1 MNREIS
7 VIIPTLNRPD
17 SLLRT
22 FEFMEK
28 SSILPDEVI
37 VIDQTQDKNVAGR
50 IRNICDSSKLNIKYT
65 WISTPSTTIT
75 RNIGFSLANGEI
87 LVYMDD
93 DVDVKQD
100 TFSNVREIFSDES
113 IAMAGRLS
121 GSSINRV
128 NYLGVLF
135 GRFSLSRRRIGHV
148 TKSVLGRFPVKV
160 EEHTD
165 TEWAMGFFFCIRRKL
180 MEEWNLRFD
189 ENLKYYGYA
198 EDLDFTYRYFKKAR
212 KEGLQCIMSNLLSV
226 RHNVSKEYR
235 TPSRNSTFFYIVH
248 RWYLCR
254 KLFNSRWALLSV
266 IWADFAYMAMRALQH
281 ESVKDVW
288 DALKF
293 SIRNRNDIFN
303 GEMHYPEFMS

>member
-28 SSILPDEVI
+28 SSVLPDEVI
-37 VIDQTQDKNVAGR
+37 VIDQTQDKDVAGR

-113 IAMAGRLS
+113 IAMAGGIS
-121 GSSINRV
+121 GYSINRV

-198 EDLDFTYRYFKKAR
+198 EDLDFTYRYFKKAN
-212 KEGLQCIMSNLLSV
+212 KEGLQCIMSSLLCV
-226 RHNVSKEYR
+226 KHNATIEYR
-235 TPSRNSTFFYIVH
+235 TPSRKNTFLYSVH
-248 RWYLCR
+248 RWYLSR
-254 KLFNSRWALLSV
+254 KLFNSTWSLLNV
-266 IWADFAYMAMRALQH
+266 IWADIGFIAMKLSRH
-281 ESVKDVW
+281 EPANDLW
-288 DALKF
+288 DAMKF
-293 SIRNRNDIFN
+293 CIKNRNDIFN
-303 GEMHYPEFMS
+303 GNMHYQEYML

>member
-37 VIDQTQDKNVAGR
+37 VIDQTQDKDVAGR

-100 TFSNVREIFSDES
+100 TFSNVREIFSDENFVVLIRPDYPK
-113 IAMAGRLS
+113 IAIKTATFDPKT
-121 GSSINRV
+121 I
-128 NYLGVLF
+128 F
-135 GRFSLSRRRIGHV
+135 
-148 TKSVLGRFPVKV
+148 
-160 EEHTD
+160 D
-165 TEWAMGFFFCIRRKL
+165 TEISAEM
-180 MEEWNLRFD
+180 
-189 ENLKYYGYA
+189 LKN
-198 EDLDFTYRYFKKAR
+198 FK
-212 KEGLQCIMSNLLSV
+212 E
-226 RHNVSKEYR
+226 
-235 TPSRNSTFFYIVH
+235 
-248 RWYLCR
+248 
-254 KLFNSRWALLSV
+254 
-266 IWADFAYMAMRALQH
+266 
-281 ESVKDVW
+281 
-288 DALKF
+288 
-293 SIRNRNDIFN
+293 
-303 GEMHYPEFMS
+303 

>member
-1 MNREIS
+1 MNKEIS
-7 VIIPTLNRPD
+7 IIIPTLNRPD

-22 FEFMEK
+22 FGFMEK
-28 SSILPDEVI
+28 SSVLPDEVI
-37 VIDQTQDKNVAGR
+37 VIDQTQDKDVAER
-50 IRNICDSSKLNIKYT
+50 IKNICDSSKLNIKYT
-65 WISTPSTTIT
+65 WVSTPSLTKA
-75 RNIGFSLANGEI
+75 RNIGFNQANGEI

-113 IAMAGRLS
+113 IAMAGGIS

-212 KEGLQCIMSNLLSV
+212 KEGLRCIMSSLLCV
-226 RHNVSKEYR
+226 KHNATIEYR
-235 TPSRNSTFFYIVH
+235 TPSRKNTFLYSVH
-248 RWYLCR
+248 RWYLSR
-254 KLFNSRWALLSV
+254 KLFNSTWSLLSV
-266 IWADFAYMAMRALQH
+266 IWADIGFIAMKLSRH
-281 ESVKDVW
+281 EPAKDLW
-288 DALKF
+288 DAMKF
-293 SIRNRNDIFN
+293 CIKNRNDIFN
-303 GEMHYPEFMS
+303 GNMHYQEYML

>member
-1 MNREIS
+1 MNKEIS
-7 VIIPTLNRPD
+7 IIIPTLNRPD

-28 SSILPDEVI
+28 SSVLPDEVI
-37 VIDQTQDKNVAGR
+37 VIDQTQDKDVAGR
-50 IRNICDSSKLNIKYT
+50 IKNICDSSKLNIKYT

-75 RNIGFSLANGEI
+75 RNIGFSLANGKI

-113 IAMAGRLS
+113 IAMAGGIS

-198 EDLDFTYRYFKKAR
+198 EDLDFTYRYFRKASQ
-212 KEGLQCIMSNLLSV
+212 EGLRCIMSSLLCV
-226 RHNVSKEYR
+226 KHNATIEYR
-235 TPSRNSTFFYIVH
+235 TPSRKNTFLYSVH
-248 RWYLCR
+248 RWYLSR
-254 KLFNSRWALLSV
+254 KLFNSTWSLLSV
-266 IWADFAYMAMRALQH
+266 IWADIGFIAMKLSRH
-281 ESVKDVW
+281 EPAKDLW
-288 DALKF
+288 DAMKF
-293 SIRNRNDIFN
+293 CIKNRNDIFN
-303 GEMHYPEFMS
+303 GNMHYQEYML